1 MEIVHA
7 RVRGRAVGKG
17 LVYAST
23 SLAAYPTAGKKP
35 KRCSL
40 RLASSASQG
49 EGQTAR
55 ISITDDGSTHPLAER
70 LKPEPFRTQ
79 KEGAVLGILAE
90 RVGTNEVSSRWW
102 VRHLQDARNVLS

>member
-23 SLAAYPTAGKKP
+23 SLAAYPTASTRP

-40 RLASSASQG
+40 RLASSAQEG
-49 EGQTAR
+49 EGRIAR
-55 ISITDDGSTHPLAER
+55 TSITEDGSTHPLAER
-70 LKPEPFRTQ
+70 LRPEPFCTWN
-79 KEGAVLGILAE
+79 KVAVLGTLAE
-90 RVGTNEVSSRWW
+90 RMGTNEVSLR
-102 VRHLQDARNVLS
+102 